1 MQCRSPY
8 NRNVKAHCIS
18 QSGLSSEKTLAVV
31 WLTNVVVISQR
42 SILAFFLLTFLI
54 NLDFLSFSISFLST
68 DFLLTFFLLPFN
80 VGFLLAFF
88 LLTLNRDF
96 WLRIINYVT
105 ILSPVV
111 ILTGA
116 YCF

>member
-68 DFLLTFFLLPFN
+68 DFLSIAVQCCLS
-80 VGFLLAFF
+80 VGLFSI
-88 LLTLNRDF
+88 D
-96 WLRIINYVT
+96 VE
-105 ILSPVV
+105 S
-111 ILTGA
+111 
-116 YCF
+116 